1 MVQWLWKECDWMIL
15 FKKIKFKNFGSFGN
29 TWTELSLSDK
39 NTTLVCG
46 VNGSGKSFAFLDSIT
61 FALFGKPFRKIN
73 LTQLNNS
80 INKKSCIVEL
90 EFSVGKDDYRVVRG
104 LSPKVFE
111 IYKNAKLIN
120 QDSRNTDQQDYFE
133 EQILKMNYKTFTQ
146 VVILGSSSFVPFMQL
161 TASDRRAVIE
171 NILDINIFTTM
182 NMVLKGKV
190 SITKENITDIMNRI
204 ELQEQKIQYQQ
215 KIVDGLNVRLNNDV
229 KKIQSEIEEH
239 EREIVL
245 LETQISD
252 LQQKKTSIK
261 LDYDIATVRKELK
274 DGEKLISSITFKM
287 DDLENDIE
295 FFNKSDKCPK
305 CKIKITDDIKQ
316 HNTTQ
321 INSQLSDLNK
331 KINLLNVDL
340 DKNEKLIESYN
351 QYMKEQDDMD
361 SDVKENLTKIREIRS
376 LAKYKKEQLVES
388 TKIETDLVK
397 EKTALKMEKEVLASL
412 KKEKDELK
420 NDFDYLKLAGEILK
434 DNGVKIK
441 IIKHYLPAM
450 NKFINKYLRAM
461 DFFVQFHIDEEFNE
475 TIKSR
480 HRDEFSYMNFSEG
493 EKMRIDLALLLAWRE
508 IAKIKNSVNCN
519 LLILDEIF
527 DSSLD
532 SVGTDEV
539 LKLLNALGSKTNVFV
554 ISHKADQIVD
564 KFANTITFEKKNNFS
579 RII

>member
-1 MVQWLWKECDWMIL
+1 MIL

-80 INKKSCIVEL
+80 INKKSCVVEL
-90 EFSVGKDDYRVVRG
+90 EFSIGKDEYRIVRG
-104 LSPKVFE
+104 LSPKIFE
-111 IYKNAKLIN
+111 IHKNSKLVN
-120 QDSRNTDQQDYFE
+120 QDSKNTDQQEYFE

-146 VVILGSSSFVPFMQL
+146 VVILGSSSFIPFMQL

-190 SITKENITDIMNRI
+190 SITKENITDIANRI

-215 KIVDGLNVRLNNDV
+215 KIVDSLNVRLNNDV
-229 KKIQSEIEEH
+229 KKIENDISDH
-239 EREIVL
+239 ENEIVN
-245 LETQISD
+245 LEDEIAA
-252 LQQKKTSIK
+252 LQNSKSSIK
-261 LDYDIATVRKELK
+261 LDYDISAVRKELK
-274 DGEKLISSITFKM
+274 DHEKTISSLTFKM
-287 DDLENDIE
+287 DDLENEMD
-295 FFNKSDKCPK
+295 FFKKSDKCPK
-305 CKIKITDDIKQ
+305 CRIKITDQIKSD
-316 HNTTQ
+316 NTIQ
-321 INSQLSDLNK
+321 INSQIEDIANK
-331 KINLLNVDL
+331 IKSLNVETQTR
-340 DKNEKLIESYN
+340 EKLIEDYN
-351 QYMKEQDDMD
+351 RYIEQQDELDLAI
-361 SDVKENLTKIREIRS
+361 KENLTKIREIRS
-376 LAKYKKEQLVES
+376 LVNYKKTQLMES
-388 TKIETDLVK
+388 TKIETDLTK
-397 EKTALKMEKEVLASL
+397 EKLTLKIEKESLLSL

-420 NDFDYLKLAGEILK
+420 KDFDYLKLAGEILK

-508 IAKIKNSVNCN
+508 IAKVKNSVNCN

-539 LKLLNALGSKTNVFV
+539 LKLLNALGNKTNVFV